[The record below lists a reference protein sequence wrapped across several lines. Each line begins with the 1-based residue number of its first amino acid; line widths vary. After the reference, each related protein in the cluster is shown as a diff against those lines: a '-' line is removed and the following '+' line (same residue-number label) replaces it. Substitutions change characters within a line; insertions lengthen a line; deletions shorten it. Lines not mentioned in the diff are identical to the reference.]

1 MTQSSAAPSDALS
14 RHAAPRYI
22 AHRGLSARAPEN
34 TLAAVQAAADA
45 GCEWVE
51 LDVQLLGDGTPVI
64 WHDAGLKRCSNGRG
78 KLVKLDAESAAKL
91 DVGSWFGAQYRGE
104 AMATL
109 EAMLALIKRLDMGLN
124 LELKVCRGR
133 NAIELVQATL
143 PPTLEAL
150 PAEKL
155 IVSSFDRHALTAA
168 RALESDPDRLRLGVL
183 DDKAPKRWWLETE
196 RLSAYSL
203 HLDWR
208 KLKIK
213 RAQEIADEEI
223 KLFCYTAND
232 PVTFEK
238 LWDWGVDG
246 VISDD
251 PTRFV
256 FHAEEAAARASNTK
270 SA

>member
-1 MTQSSAAPSDALS
+1 MIRSDARFEL
-14 RHAAPRYI
+14 PRYI

-34 TLAAVQAAADA
+34 TLAAVQAAHDA
-45 GCEWVE
+45 GCTWVE

-64 WHDAGLKRCSNGRG
+64 WHDPGVKRCSDSRG
-78 KLVKLDAESAAKL
+78 KLSQLTAERANKL
-91 DVGSWFGAQYRGE
+91 DVGGWFGAQYRGE
-104 AMATL
+104 RMATL
-109 EAMLALIKRLDMGLN
+109 DAMLALIQRLGMGLN
-124 LELKVCRGR
+124 LELKVARGR
-133 NAIELVQATL
+133 HAAELVHASL
-143 PPTLEAL
+143 PTVLARLSPSQ
-150 PAEKL
+150 L
-155 IVSSFDRHALTAA
+155 IVSSFNRHALTAA
-168 RALESDPDRLRLGVL
+168 REVEPDPSRLRLGVL
-183 DDKAPKRWWLETE
+183 DDKAPKHWWRETE
-196 RLSAYSL
+196 RLDAYSL

-213 RAQEIADEEI
+213 RAREIADEQI

-251 PTRFV
+251 PTRFIDY
-256 FHAEEAAARASNTK
+256 EAAGERQVPAAQ